1 MRRILL
7 ALLIMAGW
15 AQFAQAA
22 GDAPLRSM
30 VTADDTKGWEAVG
43 RLNLAGKGFCTG
55 ALIREDLVLT
65 AAHCLYDKKTGKRI
79 DATKVE
85 FLAGWRNGRA
95 AAYRNVRRAVL
106 HPDYVFSSAGGEAR
120 ISNDLALLE
129 LTQPIRSTSIK
140 PFETFHDPA
149 AGDQVAVVSYAH
161 DRAELP
167 SIQKVCYVLAR
178 QSGTLVLSCEVDF
191 GSSGAPIFSMV
202 DGQPR
207 IVSVVSAK
215 AQVNTQRVSL
225 GATLGGTLQYL
236 LSELKRSDGVFSR
249 PAPKVRTMSLAGAR
263 EETGAKFIKPAS
275 Q

>member
-1 MRRILL
+1 MQRLV
-7 ALLIMAGW
+7 LIVLICLGAARMA
-15 AQFAQAA
+15 AAA
-22 GDAPLRSM
+22 GDAPLQSL

-43 RLNLAGKGFCTG
+43 RLNIAGKGFCTG

-65 AAHCLYDKKTGKRI
+65 AAHCLYDKNTGARI

-106 HPDYVFSSAGGEAR
+106 HPDYVFSGPSGEAR
-120 ISNDLALLE
+120 VSNDLALLE

-140 PFETFHDPA
+140 PFATYQRPRK
-149 AGDQVAVVSYAH
+149 GDQVAVVSYAH

-225 GATLGGTLQYL
+225 GTSLDGPLELLMNELQ
-236 LSELKRSDGVFSR
+236 SNDGVFSR
-249 PAPKVRTMSLAGAR
+249 TVPKVRTMSLAGAR
-263 EETGAKFIKPAS
+263 EETGAKFIRPAS